1 MKTTVERVS
10 DSVAV
15 IGLDGE
21 LDASN
26 YQDLITTGQGLY
38 GEGVR
43 TLVLDLAALEYM
55 ASSGIIALHSLAL
68 VYRGEAPHDPDAG
81 WDAFHAVQ
89 ADAESGNRQEQLR
102 LVAPTEA
109 IDTVLDRTGMK
120 ADPADLP
127 GSAPQRSRASGE
139 RLEDGPAR
147 RTHGRARGSPRR
159 SDARQ
164 TARTGLR
171 CGRRC
176 PDRPDRHRG
185 PAPRRCAGVGRGP
198 VPSRCRSTAGR
209 SGTWVCDPATPAG
222 LAALVGAS
230 LEVAITGARDHATR
244 AREAQELEIG
254 RQIQRSLLPRR
265 FPDVPGWRFAADYE
279 PAREVGGDLYDV
291 FRLRAGGGTGWSSSS
306 PT

>member
-1 MKTTVERVS
+1 MGIALIRDLCATFDHRALPDGGNEVTITPVRAHRTTRGRNSVKTTVERVS

-120 ADPADLP
+120 QILP
-127 GSAPQRSRASGE
+127 IF
-139 RLEDGPAR
+139 
-147 RTHGRARGSPRR
+147 
-159 SDARQ
+159 
-164 TARTGLR
+164 
-171 CGRRC
+171 
-176 PDRPDRHRG
+176 PDR
-185 PAPRRCAGVGRGP
+185 
-198 VPSRCRSTAGR
+198 S
-209 SGTWVCDPATPAG
+209 
-222 LAALVGAS
+222 AAL
-230 LEVAITGARDHATR
+230 
-244 AREAQELEIG
+244 
-254 RQIQRSLLPRR
+254 
-265 FPDVPGWRFAADYE
+265 
-279 PAREVGGDLYDV
+279 
-291 FRLRAGGGTGWSSSS
+291 AG
-306 PT
+306 

>member
-55 ASSGIIALHSLAL
+55 ASSGHHRPALAGPRLPR
-68 VYRGEAPHDPDAG
+68 RGTPRPRRGLGRLPCRPGRRRERQPPGAAPARGSHGGHRHRARPDG
-81 WDAFHAVQ
+81 D
-89 ADAESGNRQEQLR
+89 E
-102 LVAPTEA
+102 
-109 IDTVLDRTGMK
+109 

-127 GSAPQRSRASGE
+127 GSLRSARGLAASGS
-139 RLEDGPAR
+139 R
-147 RTHGRARGSPRR
+147 
-159 SDARQ
+159 
-164 TARTGLR
+164 TARHGVPMAELEVLLADPTLGRLLDLASR

-185 PAPRRCAGVGRGP
+185 PAPRRGAGVGRGQCP
-198 VPSRCRSTAGR
+198 PGAGR
-209 SGTWVCDPATPAG
+209 RQDDRARG
-222 LAALVGAS
+222 LRPGDARGPR
-230 LEVAITGARDHATR
+230 GARRRLARGGDHRRSGPRHAGRAKRRSWRSVARSSARSSRAASPTSRVGGSRPTTSRR
-244 AREAQELEIG
+244 AR
-254 RQIQRSLLPRR
+254 S
-265 FPDVPGWRFAADYE
+265 AATCTTSSGC
-279 PAREVGGDLYDV
+279 AR
-291 FRLRAGGGTGWSSSS
+291 AGTGWSSSS